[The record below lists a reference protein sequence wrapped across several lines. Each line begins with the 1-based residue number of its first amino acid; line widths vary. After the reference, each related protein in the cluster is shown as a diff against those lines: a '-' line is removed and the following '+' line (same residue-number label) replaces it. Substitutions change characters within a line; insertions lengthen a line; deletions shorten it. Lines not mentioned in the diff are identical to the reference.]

1 MNLLTRGGLLAGQT
15 PQAAARHMIAVID
28 ANDDGR
34 LTAADDARDW
44 EQLKL
49 FDANS
54 DDEVSAEELAVSF
67 TEALQPTGDPAKQI
81 EMLSRFIQ
89 RHPENASLYVQRSGV
104 YRSQAKYDQALQDV
118 NVAIELKPE
127 DAAAYNSRAQVRI
140 FLGDLEAA
148 RSDCDRSIS
157 PIPSWP
163 VPFTTAD

>member
-1 MNLLTRGGLLAGQT
+1 MNLLTRGGLLAGQS
-15 PQAAARHMIAVID
+15 PQAAARQMIAVID
-28 ANDDGR
+28 SNDDGR
-34 LTAADDARDW
+34 LTAADDSRDW

-89 RHPENASLYVQRSGV
+89 RDPKNASLYVQRSGV
-104 YRSQAKYDQALQDV
+104 YRSQAKYDQALQDL

-127 DAAAYNSRAQVRI
+127 DAPAYNSRAQVRI

-148 RSDCDRSIS
+148 RAIATARFRS
-157 PIPSWP
+157 IPSWA